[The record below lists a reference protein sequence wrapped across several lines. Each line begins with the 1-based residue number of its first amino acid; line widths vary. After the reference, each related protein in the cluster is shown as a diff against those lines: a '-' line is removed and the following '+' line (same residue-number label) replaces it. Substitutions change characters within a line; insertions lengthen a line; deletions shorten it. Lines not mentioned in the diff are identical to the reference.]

1 MIATALAVS
10 LVLTRGCHET
20 SDSQAVGFA
29 HCRRFGMW
37 DASQGPRID
46 LGITVGTGWSTLV
59 PDSGGTNL
67 QIGSGKTATTINS
80 FAPGALG
87 GGSVQMA
94 EASLRFD
101 IFRWGPLRGG
111 TSFTY
116 GANPMYSA
124 TATSPVG
131 LIPIHAPTAWTAG
144 LPAGVDLRWERVCV
158 TADVTPALTSF
169 NAGIT
174 NSVSLTRPPH
184 LALVV
189 GAAVRFWITPAIAL
203 EANGGIDVLEPDHLS
218 AGLRLHMPVLN
229 AFDGVDPVVG

>member
-1 MIATALAVS
+1 VIATVLVAS
-10 LVLTRGCHET
+10 LVLTKGCHET

-29 HCRRFGMW
+29 HCRRFGVW

-46 LGITVGTGWSTLV
+46 MGITVGTGWSTLV

-67 QIGSGKTATTINS
+67 QIGSGKTAMTINS
-80 FAPGALG
+80 FSPGALG
-87 GGSVQMA
+87 GTSVQMA

-101 IFRWGPLRGG
+101 VFRWGPLRGG

-116 GANPMYSA
+116 GTNPAYSA
-124 TATSPVG
+124 SVASPIG
-131 LIPIHAPTAWTAG
+131 TIAIRSPTAWTAG

-158 TADVTPALTSF
+158 TADITPGLTSF
-169 NAGIT
+169 DAGIT

-184 LALVV
+184 LALTV
-189 GAAVRFWITPAIAL
+189 GAGVRFWITPALAL
-203 EANGGIDVLEPDHLS
+203 EANGGIDLLEPDHLS
-218 AGLRLHMPVLN
+218 AGLRLHVPVLS